1 MYGWLC
7 GFGGLKSSDAL
18 PFRVFADAILFFV
31 FVSTD
36 LKVRGYW
43 PSASRLSDAFSLYC
57 HAELVSA
64 SHSEP
69 FLVFLRGQI
78 LKRVQDDVGWCEP
91 LAC

>member
-1 MYGWLC
+1 MGVVYISRLEDGWLW

-18 PFRVFADAILFFV
+18 PFRVFADAIFILR

-57 HAELVSA
+57 HAELV
-64 SHSEP
+64 
-69 FLVFLRGQI
+69 
-78 LKRVQDDVGWCEP
+78 
-91 LAC
+91 